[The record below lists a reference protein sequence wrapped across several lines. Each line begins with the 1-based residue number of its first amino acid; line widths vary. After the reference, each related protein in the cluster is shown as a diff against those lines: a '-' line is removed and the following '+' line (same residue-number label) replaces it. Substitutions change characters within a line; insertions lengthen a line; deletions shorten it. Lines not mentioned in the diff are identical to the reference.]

1 MKTLAADPH
10 HEPLDKKKCRPL
22 SVFYVSWYGKRADAH
37 VANVRVEGSIPF
49 ARSMRFSDWCDD
61 WASAYAA
68 LAADVSVAIR
78 CNSSS
83 VSERTAWPT

>member
-1 MKTLAADPH
+1 M
-10 HEPLDKKKCRPL
+10 
-22 SVFYVSWYGKRADAH
+22 VSGCSSAVEHH